1 MKKIEKKNIF
11 VRIFAC
17 LLTFCMGFC
26 FVGCMGFGLD
36 DIDEEEIENMTD
48 EEFEKWLNDSMPVS
62 MYGTKVLY
70 RPQNYD
76 FDKNSRPPES
86 MDIVNDYYAQY
97 AWQSIRY
104 LHNLYN
110 VYNSEFYSGGR
121 YAVDE
126 GLTSPS
132 QELLPYLYD
141 ASRYTIT
148 ETKQYILA
156 SGEESS
162 YMVTANTSYKWNWS
176 FGKGPNGFEAY
187 FYDESNP
194 SNPTVLTFASKG
206 AFEESINKYYVKP
219 SFQNAYQTEY
229 MGSAKDKFDYGV
241 DENGKINY
249 SNYSQF
255 AQVLTYVIYR
265 YSLDLEPETVR
276 ITTGADGL
284 VDITI
289 NNQKVD
295 TALATVIDLHSKYAR
310 YVGVNDTLIKKVN
323 NWILENV
330 IGSSALNAP
339 ANITRYVYDQKTQ
352 IEENGTETPLY
363 IDSNG
368 KETTESAN
376 AETGESYE
384 PAWITTTTQTN
395 INREYEQTLEMI
407 LDKVNSLVSIGG
419 YDDGE
424 DSEGNVGVTKPYLAS
439 QMTEYLGGMFMVSG
453 DKNFPRA
460 GSKDANKVT
469 AIPAQEYQSV
479 SFMFKEKTRVDSL
492 WVALKYDVDSDGTG
506 ETDEVDPNETRYLE
520 LSLSLNYYNHK
531 TQTMTTINSPKLK
544 VYHGSYDLDFITFSG
559 EENFS
564 GGTAQC
570 PDDHSSGYV
579 FDGLELEVDAFNP
592 DIGNN
597 VLKTDVGFG
606 NYKSRPLKSKYP
618 LLISGHSRAKNWFE
632 IVYPEENE
640 NAFYTGRLNSNMFN
654 GADGCDYLEIC
665 YKVYKDETLGSN
677 KNYKFYTGIT
687 AFMDL

>member
-86 MDIVNDYYAQY
+86 MDTENDYYAQY

-126 GLTSPS
+126 ELTSPS

-176 FGKGPNGFEAY
+176 FGVDANGFEAY
-187 FYDESNP
+187 FDDDSNP
-194 SNPTVLTFASKG
+194 IVLTFASG
-206 AFEESINKYYVKP
+206 RAFEAFINSYYIDP
-219 SFQNAYQTEY
+219 LLQNSYHTAYVG
-229 MGSAKDKFDYGV
+229 GSLATGYD
-241 DENGKINY
+241 
-249 SNYSQF
+249 NYSQF

-276 ITTGADGL
+276 ITTGENGL

-339 ANITRYVYDQKTQ
+339 ANITRYVYDQKKDD
-352 IEENGTETPLY
+352 NGKPLY
-363 IDSNG
+363 IQEDG
-368 KETTESAN
+368 TVGET
-376 AETGESYE
+376 ETDN
-384 PAWITTTTQTN
+384 PAWDSGSLDTEQIVL
-395 INREYEQTLEMI
+395 NRNYEQTLEMI

-424 DSEGNVGVTKPYLAS
+424 DGEENVGVTKPYLAS

-460 GSKDANKVT
+460 GSQNANKVT

>member
-36 DIDEEEIENMTD
+36 DIDEEKIENMTD

-76 FDKNSRPPES
+76 FDKNSRPPENV
-86 MDIVNDYYAQY
+86 DKVNDYYAQY
-97 AWQSIRY
+97 AWQTIRY
-104 LHNLYN
+104 LHNIYN

-126 GLTSPS
+126 ELTSPS

-156 SGEESS
+156 SGEEAS
-162 YMVTANTSYKWNWS
+162 YEVVANTSYKWNWS
-176 FGKGPNGFEAY
+176 FGVNASLEKDNDTIDFKTYLNVENGDLLSREVDSETSFKDNISSHYTLAPFPNTYHTAY
-187 FYDESNP
+187 VGGS
-194 SNPTVLTFASKG
+194 SA
-206 AFEESINKYYVKP
+206 
-219 SFQNAYQTEY
+219 TEY
-229 MGSAKDKFDYGV
+229 D
-241 DENGKINY
+241 
-249 SNYSQF
+249 NYSQF

-284 VDITI
+284 VNITI

-323 NWILENV
+323 NWILENA
-330 IGSSALNAP
+330 IGYSALNAP

-376 AETGESYE
+376 AETGESYK

-531 TQTMTTINSPKLK
+531 TRTMTTINSPKLK

>member
-86 MDIVNDYYAQY
+86 MDTVNDYYAQY

-126 GLTSPS
+126 ELTSPS

-156 SGEESS
+156 GGEEAS
-162 YMVTANTSYKWNWS
+162 YEVVANTSYKWNWS
-176 FGKGPNGFEAY
+176 FGVTASLNNG
-187 FYDESNP
+187 
-194 SNPTVLTFASKG
+194 
-206 AFEESINKYYVKP
+206 EEDP
-219 SFQNAYQTEY
+219 SFNSFLTIQNGDLISGEIKRLSFVNNYYQRDTFITNYETAYLGGARET
-229 MGSAKDKFDYGV
+229 DY
-241 DENGKINY
+241 DNY
-249 SNYSQF
+249 SEF
-255 AQVLTYVIYR
+255 AQALTYAIYR
-265 YSLDLEPETVR
+265 YSLDLEPEEVR
-276 ITTGADGL
+276 VTQTDNGL
-284 VDITI
+284 VNLTI
-289 NNQKVD
+289 GGKNVD
-295 TALATVIDLHSKYAR
+295 TALEEVKELHAKYAR
-310 YVGVNDTLIKKVN
+310 YVGVNDTLVTKIRHWVLK
-323 NWILENV
+323 NV
-330 IGSSALNAP
+330 IGDSALNAP
-339 ANITRYVYDQKTQ
+339 KTITEYVYTQKT
-352 IEENGTETPLY
+352 IEKEVDGETQKVPQYIQADGTEGDT
-363 IDSNG
+363 
-368 KETTESAN
+368 ETEEPVWN
-376 AETGESYE
+376 APTSSQ
-384 PAWITTTTQTN
+384 ITIERN
-395 INREYEQTLEMI
+395 YEQTLEMI

-419 YDDGE
+419 FDDG
-424 DSEGNVGVTKPYLAS
+424 DEGESSIGVSKPYLAS

>member
-36 DIDEEEIENMTD
+36 DIDEEKIENMTD

-76 FDKNSRPPES
+76 FDKNSRPPENV
-86 MDIVNDYYAQY
+86 DKVNDYYAQY
-97 AWQSIRY
+97 AWQTIRC
-104 LHNLYN
+104 LHNIYS
-110 VYNSEFYSGGR
+110 VYNNAYYAGGDD
-121 YAVDE
+121 AVNNE
-126 GLTSPS
+126 LTLPS
-132 QELLPYLYD
+132 DDLLPYLYD
-141 ASRYTIT
+141 GARYTIT
-148 ETKQYILA
+148 ETNQYFTA
-156 SGEESS
+156 DNDEYSFS
-162 YMVTANTSYKWNWS
+162 VTANTTYKWNWS
-176 FGKGPNGFEAY
+176 FGVTASLNNG
-187 FYDESNP
+187 
-194 SNPTVLTFASKG
+194 
-206 AFEESINKYYVKP
+206 EEDP
-219 SFQNAYQTEY
+219 SFNAYI
-229 MGSAKDKFDYGV
+229 DV
-241 DENGKINY
+241 ENNNLISKTTNTKSIFSNLIKTYYTKPTFVKNY
-249 SNYSQF
+249 ETAYLGDTNKANYETYSSF
-255 AQVLTYVIYR
+255 AQALTYAIYR
-265 YSLDLEPETVR
+265 SSLDLEPEEVR
-276 ITTGADGL
+276 VAQTDNGL
-284 VDITI
+284 VNLTI
-289 NNQKVD
+289 GGKNVD
-295 TALATVIDLHSKYAR
+295 TALEEVKELHAKYAR
-310 YVGVNDTLIKKVN
+310 YVGVNDTLVTKIRHWVLK
-323 NWILENV
+323 NV
-330 IGSSALNAP
+330 IGDSALNAP
-339 ANITRYVYDQKTQ
+339 KTITEYVYTQKAIEKEVDGETQ
-352 IEENGTETPLY
+352 KVPQYIQADGTEGDT
-363 IDSNG
+363 
-368 KETTESAN
+368 ETEEPVWN
-376 AETGESYE
+376 APTTSQ
-384 PAWITTTTQTN
+384 ITIERN
-395 INREYEQTLEMI
+395 YEQTLEMI

-531 TQTMTTINSPKLK
+531 TRTMTTINSPKLK

>member
-1 MKKIEKKNIF
+1 M
-11 VRIFAC
+11 
-17 LLTFCMGFC
+17 
-26 FVGCMGFGLD
+26 
-36 DIDEEEIENMTD
+36 
-48 EEFEKWLNDSMPVS
+48 
-62 MYGTKVLY
+62 
-70 RPQNYD
+70 
-76 FDKNSRPPES
+76 
-86 MDIVNDYYAQY
+86 
-97 AWQSIRY
+97 
-104 LHNLYN
+104 
-110 VYNSEFYSGGR
+110 
-121 YAVDE
+121 
-126 GLTSPS
+126 
-132 QELLPYLYD
+132 
-141 ASRYTIT
+141 
-148 ETKQYILA
+148 
-156 SGEESS
+156 
-162 YMVTANTSYKWNWS
+162 
-176 FGKGPNGFEAY
+176 
-187 FYDESNP
+187 
-194 SNPTVLTFASKG
+194 
-206 AFEESINKYYVKP
+206 
-219 SFQNAYQTEY
+219 
-229 MGSAKDKFDYGV
+229 
-241 DENGKINY
+241 
-249 SNYSQF
+249 
-255 AQVLTYVIYR
+255 
-265 YSLDLEPETVR
+265 
-276 ITTGADGL
+276 
-284 VDITI
+284 
-289 NNQKVD
+289 
-295 TALATVIDLHSKYAR
+295 HSKYAR

-665 YKVYKDETLGSN
+665 YKVYKDEPLGSN